1 MDGKIGITHK
11 RKFMIVSQN
20 SSILL
25 ALCLLLTGCATTDNY
40 PVYVKAQKSLS
51 RDATVAE
58 AARIAALTEMVKS
71 SDNEVK
77 IQRKYVVSNC
87 DKCNMTIQ
95 VEHWDLAH
103 RNYCIPCGLTK
114 LGELDGL
121 HS

>member
-1 MDGKIGITHK
+1 MDGKIGTMHK
-11 RKFMIVSQN
+11 RKYMMALQN

-40 PVYVKAQKSLS
+40 PIYVEAQKSLS

-77 IQRKYVVSNC
+77 IQAIKALQE
-87 DKCNMTIQ
+87 IQ
-95 VEHWDLAH
+95 SSKRQIIIQRPKGW
-103 RNYCIPCGLTK
+103 
-114 LGELDGL
+114 LGN
-121 HS
+121 

>member
-1 MDGKIGITHK
+1 
-11 RKFMIVSQN
+11 MIVSQN

-40 PVYVKAQKSLS
+40 PVYVEAQKSLS

-77 IQRKYVVSNC
+77 IQAIKALQE
-87 DKCNMTIQ
+87 IQ
-95 VEHWDLAH
+95 RSKRQVIIQQPKGMFG
-103 RNYCIPCGLTK
+103 N
-114 LGELDGL
+114 
-121 HS
+121 